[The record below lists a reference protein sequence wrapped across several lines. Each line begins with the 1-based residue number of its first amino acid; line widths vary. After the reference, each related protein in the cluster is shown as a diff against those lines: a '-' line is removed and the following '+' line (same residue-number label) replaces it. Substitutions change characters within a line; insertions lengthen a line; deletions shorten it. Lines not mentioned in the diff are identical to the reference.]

1 MDQWFYDPAVL
12 AYFMRALKP
21 GIESSVKRAVADLLA
36 AQQDK
41 IEYMGIKE
49 AAKYIGF
56 TPGSLYVLVSKR
68 QIPHYKRS
76 KRIYFLKSDLDEWI
90 KNGRRKTEKEI
101 AAEARNH

>member
-1 MDQWFYDPAVL
+1 MEQWFYNPAAL
-12 AYFMRALKP
+12 AHFMRALEP

-36 AQQDK
+36 AQQER
-41 IEYMGIKE
+41 IEHMGIKE
-49 AAKYIGF
+49 AARYLGF
-56 TPGSLYVLVSKR
+56 TPGSLYVLVSRR

-90 KNGRRKTEKEI
+90 KKGRRETEKKI